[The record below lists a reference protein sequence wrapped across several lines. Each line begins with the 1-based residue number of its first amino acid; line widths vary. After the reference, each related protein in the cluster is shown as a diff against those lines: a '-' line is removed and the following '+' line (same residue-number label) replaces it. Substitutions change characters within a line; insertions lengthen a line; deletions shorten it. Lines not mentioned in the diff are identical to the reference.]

1 MLRDVI
7 AQPTRLR
14 ALTPDQWDV
23 VLRQARAAGLMARLS
38 FLLEEYAAGPSV
50 PTQIRRHF
58 DAERLFATKLAGDVE
73 REVRHIVTALR
84 SAAVPI
90 VALKGTAYILGELP
104 PARGRIFTDI
114 DILVPEDRIDVAEQR
129 LLAAGWREEKKSAWD
144 QRFYRRWMHQIP
156 PMVHA
161 TRESEIDLH
170 FAIVPRRGRT
180 PLASEPLFE
189 GTRRSVRNPAVKL
202 LAPCDMVL
210 HCAVHLFNDSVFD
223 RALRDLVDLDLL
235 LRGFGETP
243 DFWMDLVRRADALG
257 LGRPLYYALRYTTRL
272 LSTPIPAAVIE
283 ATRSFA
289 PAMPFLMD
297 AVFDRG
303 LRAEHATARDR
314 LTALSM
320 AFLYARGH
328 WLRLPLYLLI
338 PHLLRGLFVR
348 AVLRSAI
355 R

>member
-1 MLRDVI
+1 MREVI
-7 AQPTRLR
+7 AHPTRLGT
-14 ALTPDQWDV
+14 LTQYQWDV
-23 VLRQARAAGLMARLS
+23 LLRQARAAGLMARLS
-38 FLLEEYAAGPSV
+38 FLLEEYAGGPSV
-50 PTQIRRHF
+50 SSQIRRHF
-58 DAERLFATKLAGDVE
+58 DAERLVAAKLAGDVE
-73 REVRHIVTALR
+73 HEVQHIVTALQ

-114 DILVPEDRIDVAEQR
+114 DILVPEDRIDIAEQR
-129 LLAAGWREEKKSAWD
+129 LLASGWRQEPKSSWD
-144 QRFYRRWMHQIP
+144 LRFYRRWMHQIP

-161 TRESEIDLH
+161 TRESEVDLH

-180 PLASEPLFE
+180 PLASDPLFME
-189 GTRRSVRNPAVKL
+189 ARQSARNPAVKL

-235 LRGFGETP
+235 LRRFGEMP
-243 DFWMDLVRRADALG
+243 GFWVELVQRADALG

-272 LSTPIPAAVIE
+272 LSTPTPASVVEAV
-283 ATRSFA
+283 RSFA

-297 AVFDRG
+297 AVFDRA

-320 AFLYARGH
+320 LFLYARGH
-328 WLRLPLYLLI
+328 WLRLPLHLLL

-348 AVLRSAI
+348 AVFRTAT